1 MAEQMSIQG
10 VRPTSSDV
18 KVKRWQTLGFGLFI
32 HFGVYSAFG
41 GEYKGKPVKHGYSE
55 QIKMWADIPDE
66 EYLKQA
72 QAMTLEHFNPQEIVQ
87 LAKQAGMRYIVLTS
101 KHHDGF
107 CLWKT
112 ETTSYNS
119 VDNMAGQRDIVGE
132 LAEECA
138 RQGMK
143 FGLYYSLV
151 DWHAGHDYDHD
162 NNNRISS
169 DLAHYIEAQLTE
181 LLTQYGE
188 IVELWFD
195 MGYPTLEQSQRLKQ
209 LVAHFQPNCA
219 INGRIWHNQGD
230 FRTLGDNQIPA
241 QALEGPWQTPA
252 SIYHETW
259 GYRSWQV
266 REDLTGKVTQ
276 LIQNLIAVRARGGNY
291 LLNIGPKGNGSLVPF
306 EREVLEA
313 IGEWLRNHGHSLFG
327 TSGIQLPA
335 PSWGELTAKDNRLYV
350 HIFDADRHDVTI
362 SGIANSVREAVL
374 IESGET
380 VAVSDDHKELTFSLP
395 EDVQNLGVRTIQ
407 VTLDNHLLVRP
418 DHRTMATSMSGEQL
432 KNYYRYVDSGNY
444 TTLQRINTKKE
455 IYLETDAN
463 DVSVTIQGQARTD
476 KLYRLQVGT
485 EYYDIIGNNLIGSTY
500 GPFQV
505 PDRLTPLIL
514 TSHMPYED
522 LDVKIDRIDLQFNCG
537 TV

>member
-119 VDNMAGQRDIVGE
+119 VENMAGQRDIVGE

-138 RQGMK
+138 RQGIK

-291 LLNIGPKGNGSLVPF
+291 LLNIGPKGDGSLVPF

-313 IGEWLRNHGHSLFG
+313 IGEWLRNHAHSLFG

-395 EDVQNLGVRTIQ
+395 EGVQNLGVRTIQ

-418 DHRTMATSMSGEQL
+418 DHRTEATSMSGEQL

-476 KLYRLQVGT
+476 KQYRLQVGT
-485 EYYDIIGNNLIGSTY
+485 AYYDMMGSNLIGSTY

-505 PDRLTPLIL
+505 SDRLTPLIL

-522 LDVKIDRIDLQFNCG
+522 LDVKIDRIDLQFNCE

>member
-18 KVKRWQTLGFGLFI
+18 KVKQWQTLGFGLFI

-72 QAMTLEHFNPQEIVQ
+72 QVMTLEHFNPQEIVQ

-112 ETTSYNS
+112 ETTPYNS
-119 VDNMAGQRDIVGE
+119 VENMAGQRDIVGE
-132 LAEECA
+132 LAAECA
-138 RQGMK
+138 RQGIK

-241 QALEGPWQTPA
+241 QALDGPWQTPA

-291 LLNIGPKGNGSLVPF
+291 LLNIGPKGDGSLVPF
-306 EREVLEA
+306 EREILEA
-313 IGEWLRNHGHSLFG
+313 IGEWLRNHAHSLFG

-380 VAVSDDHKELTFSLP
+380 VAVSDDHRELTFSLP
-395 EDVQNLGVRTIQ
+395 EATQHLGVRTIQ
-407 VTLDNHLLVRP
+407 VELDGQLMIRP
-418 DHRTMATSMSGEQL
+418 DHCTEATQISGDQL
-432 KNYYRYVDSGNY
+432 KNYYRYADDGNY
-444 TTLQRINTKKE
+444 TTLERMNTKKE

-485 EYYDIIGNNLIGSTY
+485 EYYDIIGNNLIGSMY

-505 PDRLTPLIL
+505 SDRLTPLTL

>member
-119 VDNMAGQRDIVGE
+119 VENMAGQRDIVGE

-138 RQGMK
+138 RQGIK

-291 LLNIGPKGNGSLVPF
+291 LLNIGPKGDGSLVPF

-313 IGEWLRNHGHSLFG
+313 IGEWLRNHAHSLFG

-407 VTLDNHLLVRP
+407 VTLDNYLLVRP
-418 DHRTMATSMSGEQL
+418 DHRTRATSMSGEQL

-485 EYYDIIGNNLIGSTY
+485 EYYDIIGSNLIGSTY

-505 PDRLTPLIL
+505 SDRLTPLIL

-522 LDVKIDRIDLQFNCG
+522 LDVKIDRIDLQFNCE

>member
-10 VRPTSSDV
+10 IRPTSSDM
-18 KVKRWQTLGFGLFI
+18 KVKQWQTLGCGLFI

-41 GEYKGKPVKHGYSE
+41 GEYKGKPVKQGYSE
-55 QIKMWADIPDE
+55 QIKMWADIPDDV
-66 EYLKQA
+66 YLKQA
-72 QAMTLEHFNPQEIVQ
+72 QAMTLEHFDPQEIVQ
-87 LAKQAGMRYIVLTS
+87 LAKRAGMHYIVLTS

-119 VDNMAGQRDIVGE
+119 VDSMAGQRDIVGE

-151 DWHAGHDYDHD
+151 DWHAGHDYDYD
-162 NNNRISS
+162 NNNRISP

-195 MGYPTLEQSQRLKQ
+195 MGYPTLEQSQCLKQ
-209 LVAHFQPNCA
+209 LVAHFQPNCT

-241 QALEGPWQTPA
+241 QALDGPWQTPA

-291 LLNIGPKGNGSLVPF
+291 LLNIGPKGDGSLVPF

-313 IGEWLRNHGHSLFG
+313 IGEWLDKHGQSLFG
-327 TSGIQLPA
+327 TSGTQLPA
-335 PSWGELTAKDNRLYV
+335 PSWGELTAKDDMLYV
-350 HIFDADRHDVTI
+350 HIFDTDRQDVTI
-362 SGIANSVREAVL
+362 SGIANSVRAATL

-395 EDVQNLGVRTIQ
+395 EGVQNLGVRTIQ

-418 DHRTMATSMSGEQL
+418 DHRTEATSMSGDQL
-432 KNYYRYVDSGNY
+432 KNYYRYADNGNY
-444 TTLQRINTKKE
+444 TTLERMNTKKE
-455 IYLETDAN
+455 IYLETDA
-463 DVSVTIQGQARTD
+463 DSVYVTIQGRARTD
-476 KLYRLQVGT
+476 KQYRLQVGT
-485 EYYDIIGNNLIGSTY
+485 AYYDMMGSNLIGITY
-500 GPFQV
+500 GPFPV
-505 PDRLTPLIL
+505 FDRLTPLLL
-514 TSHMPYED
+514 TTHVPYED
-522 LDVKIDRIDLQFNCG
+522 LDVEIDQMKLSYHSNK
-537 TV
+537 